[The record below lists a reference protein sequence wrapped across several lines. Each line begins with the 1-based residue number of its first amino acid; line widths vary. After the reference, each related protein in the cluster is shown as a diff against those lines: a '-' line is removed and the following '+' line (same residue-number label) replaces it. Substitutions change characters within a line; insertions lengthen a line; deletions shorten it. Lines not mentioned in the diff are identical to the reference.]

1 MGQVSRPC
9 DGLFVAAVVVLV
21 LEILCGGLR
30 QGLKNYQLVTYCKEL
45 SQSSSGIQEPRSDQI
60 NLNSLLHVK
69 YPRYLNVIIQR
80 QTFASHKIVFSFTF
94 L

>member
-30 QGLKNYQLVTYCKEL
+30 QGLKNYQLVTYC
-45 SQSSSGIQEPRSDQI
+45 
-60 NLNSLLHVK
+60 
-69 YPRYLNVIIQR
+69 
-80 QTFASHKIVFSFTF
+80 
-94 L
+94 